1 MHSQDNLHSGPYKP
15 VSLASS
21 DITALLPC
29 DEDDFKRAMVP
40 SSRAALEGTIPALQN
55 PGLTTLRPRSLFATL
70 IQTHHL
76 WGIVA
81 RRAVA
86 NDKCPKP
93 GTENSEYTLLA
104 KRLQDF
110 ENNLF
115 QDHKFGI
122 KSLKGHRQDNEDLVS
137 TKSDTSEAGMANNE
151 PGVLILY
158 CRASALQYRIEEIL
172 HG

>member
-1 MHSQDNLHSGPYKP
+1 MLHSQDNLHSGPYKP

-29 DEDDFKRAMVP
+29 DEDDFKNAVVP
-40 SSRAALEGTIPALQN
+40 NSRAALEGTPPAVKN
-55 PGLTTLRPRSLFATL
+55 PKLAILKPRSLFATL

-86 NDKCPKP
+86 NEKSSSP
-93 GTENSEYTLLA
+93 GNDSSEYAKMA
-104 KRLQDF
+104 KRLKYF
-110 ENNLF
+110 EDHLF
-115 QDHKFGI
+115 QDHKFGL

-137 TKSDTSEAGMANNE
+137 ICCTVDRTIWG
-151 PGVLILY
+151 
-158 CRASALQYRIEEIL
+158 C
-172 HG
+172 